1 MNQTNIDALI
11 AQAVKAKPRQ
21 FLTEKI
27 LRSVLIQESGL
38 VSTFERSDKQYRAN
52 MQKAM
57 QITGKPEA
65 ELLELV
71 TRSDGKIA
79 KFRCEPSIWNSARV
93 SKIAYPARFY
103 YSCSWGLGQVLGV
116 NLMGKSSPA
125 NARSTILGFSLNE
138 PYQCLY
144 AANSFEQALVGAY
157 LSPSITKKDIK
168 SLVFYSYVR
177 YNSGTYLSKD
187 LSAQKRAQEVVSR
200 L

>member
-1 MNQTNIDALI
+1 MSVDEMIK
-11 AQAVKAKPRQ
+11 QAVLAKPRH
-21 FLTEKI
+21 FLTEAI

-38 VSTFERSDKQYRAN
+38 VSTFERADRQYRIN
-52 MQKAM
+52 MHKAM
-57 QITGKPEA
+57 QITGKSEL

-79 KFRCEPSIWNSARV
+79 KFRCEESIWNSPRV
-93 SKIAYPARFY
+93 SKVPYPARFY
-103 YSCSWGLGQVLGV
+103 YSCSWGLGQVLGI

-125 NARSTILGFSLNE
+125 NAKSTILGFSLNE

-144 AANSFEQALVGAY
+144 AANSFEQALEGAY
-157 LSPSITKKDIK
+157 LSPSIPKKDIK

-177 YNSGTYLSKD
+177 YNSGSYMSKD